1 MIYKKMAHEEI
12 DSCALLV
19 AEAFADYAYFSM
31 HIPDNKRRKR
41 FLKAMMKTE
50 FRANWKYPECEFIT
64 ARENGRIVAIAQLC
78 APGFT
83 KPTDLEYFRAGW
95 FDAMLKGGIRAV
107 NDWTAMEKQAIAP
120 CGGLGGKRWYL
131 NTLVVAKGEEG
142 KGIGSRGGFCCLFC
156 GFCRGSGRGG
166 AAGSRCTGARGE
178 RERHGGCEQQADKF
192 ALFHCFYHSF
202 RFAQAQT

>member
-78 APGFT
+78 EPGFT

-95 FDAMLKGGIRAV
+95 FDAMLKGGIKAV
-107 NDWTAMEKQAIAP
+107 NDWTAMEKQAITP

-142 KGIGSRGGFCCLFC
+142 KGIGSRFLQEYILPHLREAGGETLCLFTNSEINRKFYEKN
-156 GFCRGSGRGG
+156 GFTLFDERWFEYGGKRVGSW
-166 AAGSRCTGARGE
+166 SYSM
-178 RERHGGCEQQADKF
+178 K
-192 ALFHCFYHSF
+192 L
-202 RFAQAQT
+202 